1 MKWLNRM
8 GQMGVVMCL
17 LTALT
22 PNVFAL
28 EEVGVEITADYLG
41 KYIWRGQNLSDD
53 PVFQPGVSM
62 TYEGFTFGI
71 WGNLE
76 TTSINNNSGEFTEV
90 DQYLDY
96 SSEVPDI
103 EGLGFSLGLIY
114 YDFPG
119 TTVPRTT
126 EVYWG
131 LNLDTLLSPSIT
143 FNHDIDEADG
153 LYVSLGLG
161 HSVDKIFELDPDTP
175 VAMELGAS
183 YGWGDSSYNQ
193 YYWGLNNSK
202 ANDLAFSASFPFE
215 IGGWTINPSINYI
228 ALVSSDIKKT
238 NAYGRDDDFLF
249 VGIGFSKGF

>member
-8 GQMGVVMCL
+8 GQTGVVMCL

-22 PNVFAL
+22 SNVFAL
-28 EEVGVEITADYLG
+28 EEVGVEITADYFG

-53 PVFQPGVSM
+53 PVFQPGISM
-62 TYEGFTFGI
+62 SYGGFTFGI
-71 WGNLE
+71 WGSLE
-76 TTSINNNSGEFTEV
+76 TTSINSNSGEFTEV

-96 SSEVPDI
+96 SSEVPGV
-103 EGLGFSLGLIY
+103 EGLGYSLGLIY
-114 YDFPG
+114 YDFPE

-131 LNLDTLLSPSIT
+131 FSLDAPLSPSIT

-153 LYVSLGLG
+153 LYISLGLG
-161 HSVDKIFELDPDTP
+161 HSMEKIFDLGPETP

-183 YGWGDSSYNQ
+183 YGWGDSSYNK
-193 YYWGLNNSK
+193 YYWGVNDSK
-202 ANDLAFSASFPFE
+202 ANDLTLSAAFPFE
-215 IGGWTINPSINYI
+215 IGGWTINPSINYV
-228 ALVSSDIKKT
+228 ALVSSDIKRT

-249 VGIGFSKGF
+249 VGIGLSKGF